1 MKKLE
6 NYEQIL
12 NKVKE
17 EKYFLL
23 YVSMNNCS
31 ICQIDMPKVEKIV
44 NEQNFT
50 AYYIE
55 ASEIPEAVGQLSLF
69 SAPAVIL
76 FYEGKEIHRQ
86 AKIIDFK
93 ELNYRMEQICE
104 NK

>member
-12 NKVKE
+12 NKIKE

-31 ICQIDMPKVEKIV
+31 ICQINMPKVEKIF

-69 SAPAVIL
+69 SVPVVIL
-76 FYEGKEIHRQ
+76 FYEGREIHRQ
-86 AKIIDFK
+86 AKIIDFE
-93 ELNYRMEQICE
+93 ELEQTRE

>member
-12 NKVKE
+12 NKIKE
-17 EKYFLL
+17 EEYFLL

-31 ICQIDMPKVEKIV
+31 VCQVDMPKVEKIV

-55 ASEIPEAVGQLSLF
+55 VSEIPEVVRQLSLF
-69 SAPAVIL
+69 SVPAVIL
-76 FYEGKEIHRQ
+76 FYEGKGKYINRL
-86 AKIIDFK
+86 KLLILK
-93 ELNYRMEQICE
+93 N
-104 NK
+104 

>member
-1 MKKLE
+1 MKKLK

-12 NKVKE
+12 NRIKE

-31 ICQIDMPKVEKIV
+31 ICEIDMPKVEKIV

-69 SAPAVIL
+69 SVPVVIL
-76 FYEGKEIHRQ
+76 FYEGRETHRQ
-86 AKIIDFK
+86 AKIIDFD
-93 ELNYRMEQICE
+93 ELNYRIEQISE

>member
-12 NKVKE
+12 NKIKE

-23 YVSMNNCS
+23 YVSMNNCGV
-31 ICQIDMPKVEKIV
+31 CEVDMPKVEKIV
-44 NEQNFT
+44 NEQN
-50 AYYIE
+50 YYIE

-69 SAPAVIL
+69 SAPVAIL

-86 AKIIDFK
+86 AKIIDFE
-93 ELNYRMEQICE
+93 ELNYRMEQIH
-104 NK
+104 KK

>member
-1 MKKLE
+1 MQKLE
-6 NYEQIL
+6 TYKQIL
-12 NKVKE
+12 NKIKK

-23 YVSMNNCS
+23 YVSMNNCGV
-31 ICQIDMPKVEKIV
+31 CEVDMPKVEKIV

-69 SAPAVIL
+69 SVPVVIL
-76 FYEGKEIHRQ
+76 FYEGREIHRQ
-86 AKIIDFK
+86 AKIIDFN
-93 ELNYRMEQICE
+93 ELNYRMKQICE

>member
-12 NKVKE
+12 NKIKE

-31 ICQIDMPKVEKIV
+31 VCHSDMPKVEKSI
-44 NEQNFT
+44 NDKNFT
-50 AYYIE
+50 AYHIE
-55 ASEIPEAVGQLSLF
+55 ATEIPEAVGQLSLF
-69 SAPAVIL
+69 SVPVVIL

-86 AKIIDFK
+86 AKIIDFD
-93 ELNYRMEQICE
+93 ELNYRIEQISE